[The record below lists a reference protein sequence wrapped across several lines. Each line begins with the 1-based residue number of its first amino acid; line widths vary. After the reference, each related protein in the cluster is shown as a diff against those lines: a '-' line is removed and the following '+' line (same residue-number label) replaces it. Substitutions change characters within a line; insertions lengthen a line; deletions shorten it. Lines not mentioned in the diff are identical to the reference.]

1 MTPEQTLELQRLYNV
16 AQVQHKIIDVSLK
29 IEEADKGRIQNLER
43 SVARYQA
50 VTYNLLTTDATGTN
64 TGWETSASDQVST
77 QPEWISD
84 RTDQVH

>member
-64 TGWETSASDQVST
+64 PGWETSASDQVST
-77 QPEWISD
+77 QSEWVVN
-84 RTDQVH
+84 RTD